1 MQYVNSTMKELY
13 DLCAEL
19 YEALADKDEDESKEA
34 IKKIGTVLRDI
45 QKSKDEPQSIK

>member
-19 YEALADKDEDESKEA
+19 YEALADKNDDESKEVV
-34 IKKIGTVLRDI
+34 KKINAVLRDI
-45 QKSKDEPQSIK
+45 QKSKDE